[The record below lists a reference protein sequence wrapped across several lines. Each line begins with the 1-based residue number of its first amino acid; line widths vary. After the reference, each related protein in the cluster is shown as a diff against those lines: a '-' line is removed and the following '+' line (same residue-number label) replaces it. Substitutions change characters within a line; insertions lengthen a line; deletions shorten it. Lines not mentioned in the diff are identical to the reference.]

1 MSLVTSTAFQIS
13 PAIQT
18 NAFIVIG
25 SLAASDVDD
34 DFIYQI
40 LVAFKSALSQSSET
54 ETTTVVSM
62 LRCICRLVPALPQ
75 ESRYPCQ
82 MFWLGVAMLQ
92 SSHMAF
98 YVEAAELVRISLE
111 TLQARGAFKY
121 RTVSQ
126 VLYDGRVLLQ
136 DIACQL
142 DNVLGLSFESSFSFS
157 LAPMLFKGLR
167 HAPLKAS
174 GEAVLR
180 TLLRVTTTPP
190 SLEVKNEGKGDDDDE
205 DDDDEDDKL
214 DARYPLHPDALG
226 YFLALLP
233 YSTTVK
239 SHRSLLE
246 DARLDAFWLPQEA
259 SDRIDKE
266 EHIPRLS
273 LDILGITDATTALF
287 VSSFVGAILTSAQG
301 YDAESEMLYIL
312 LADVATVFPEV
323 VAMTC
328 VPSVILSGSLNPRF
342 PIGMRVYKIESRT
355 HSPTLRTH
363 LLSSPFRRFS
373 GSHSKMQVDRE
384 YPAALPQHLGPR
396 MRLLY
401 MVQAKTTSMPS
412 RSWVCKDWRAVSSSC
427 HPTGVMQQ
435 R

>member
-1 MSLVTSTAFQIS
+1 VTSTAFQNS

-18 NAFIVIG
+18 NAFIVLG
-25 SLAASDVDD
+25 TLATSDVDD

-40 LVAFKSALSQSSET
+40 LVAFRSALLQSSET
-54 ETTTVVSM
+54 DTTTVVSM
-62 LRCICRLVPALPQ
+62 LRCICKLVPALPR
-75 ESRYPCQ
+75 ESRFLCQ
-82 MFWLGVAMLQ
+82 TFWLGVAMLQ

-111 TLQARGAFKY
+111 SLQARGAFKY

-142 DNVLGLSFESSFSFS
+142 DNVLGLSFESTFSFS
-157 LAPMLFKGLR
+157 LAPILFKGLR

-205 DDDDEDDKL
+205 DDNDDEDNKL

-259 SDRIDKE
+259 SCRSDQE

-301 YDAESEMLYIL
+301 NDAESEMLYML

-328 VPSVILSGSLNPRF
+328 VPSLGLSGSLNSHF
-342 PIGMRVYKIESRT
+342 PIGTRVCKIESRT
-355 HSPTLRTH
+355 HSPILRMH
-363 LLSSPFRRFS
+363 LLSSPFQRFS
-373 GSHSKMQVDRE
+373 VSHFKMQVDRE
-384 YPAALPQHLGPR
+384 YLAALLQHLGPR

-401 MVQAKTTSMPS
+401 MVQAKTTSVPS
-412 RSWVCKDWRAVSSSC
+412 RSWVCKDWRVVSSSC